1 MIIVNIKDGN
11 IEKALK
17 EYKRKVLKT
26 KQTQEL
32 QKRKEFEKPSV
43 INRTQNLKAIYK
55 QQKQQNID

>member
-1 MIIVNIKDGN
+1 MIIINIKDGN

-32 QKRKEFEKPSV
+32 QNRKEFVKSSV
-43 INRTQNLKAIYK
+43 KSRTQKLKAIYK
-55 QQKQQNID
+55 QSKNTEI